1 MDDQVPES
9 IFEYRT
15 RACWMLVIRNPGL
28 QSLHWSSGVMT
39 DLDPKSEEF
48 MIKCLSRL
56 KELRELEVKGQL
68 QEVVITRLGPQFL
81 PQVSTLHYSNN
92 SGLSTEY
99 LRATTNTT
107 VSSLRIDHCV
117 DTSHFRALLQAFPM
131 LEDLVIYG
139 VDRVLPSKDAVIVH
153 HNLKRLSIGII
164 YGLLKVRVQ
173 FPLLDTIHLH
183 LIEDGFRRL
192 ESLLNQF
199 PRLEHLIAD
208 NFMMAGGLRTYG
220 SDEDVDKAKDKD
232 SIEWPL
238 KTLDILRSRDSLPTI
253 SGLLG
258 RMPHLV
264 RLELG
269 WIPAEAVRVI
279 SQTCSSTLEHV
290 RFSLHKPCFEEMNQ
304 LLISCSKL
312 KTCRGL
318 GLVVRAEDMIRE
330 PFWPCLGLEELDLVV
345 HGVPRLTRQQE
356 LFLETR
362 KAQEPRY
369 DDYHDG
375 DRSDDED
382 KEYAKIVEKQ
392 QESELVKAK
401 VDQQLARLIHL
412 RHLDLTFKY
421 STDDD

>member
-1 MDDQVPES
+1 
-9 IFEYRT
+9 
-15 RACWMLVIRNPGL
+15 
-28 QSLHWSSGVMT
+28 
-39 DLDPKSEEF
+39 
-48 MIKCLSRL
+48 
-56 KELRELEVKGQL
+56 
-68 QEVVITRLGPQFL
+68 
-81 PQVSTLHYSNN
+81 
-92 SGLSTEY
+92 
-99 LRATTNTT
+99 
-107 VSSLRIDHCV
+107 
-117 DTSHFRALLQAFPM
+117 
-131 LEDLVIYG
+131 
-139 VDRVLPSKDAVIVH
+139 
-153 HNLKRLSIGII
+153 
-164 YGLLKVRVQ
+164 
-173 FPLLDTIHLH
+173 
-183 LIEDGFRRL
+183 
-192 ESLLNQF
+192 
-199 PRLEHLIAD
+199 
-208 NFMMAGGLRTYG
+208 
-220 SDEDVDKAKDKD
+220 
-232 SIEWPL
+232 
-238 KTLDILRSRDSLPTI
+238 
-253 SGLLG
+253 
-258 RMPHLV
+258 MPHLV

-279 SQTCSSTLEHV
+279 SQTCSSTFEHV
-290 RFSLHKPCFEEMNQ
+290 RFSLHKPCFEEMSQ

-330 PFWPCLGLEELDLVV
+330 PFWPCLGLEELDLVI

-369 DDYHDG
+369 ADYHDG

>member
-1 MDDQVPES
+1 MSRHQHNQQMHQVHQTPELVHMVALHLDTRSHLACLQVCRLWNDIFTPFFWRTVDEEAWPWDQL
-9 IFEYRT
+9 FKTLTGFRT
-15 RACWMLVIRNPGL
+15 EAAATAPATEGNGDG
-28 QSLHWSSGVMT
+28 GVM
-39 DLDPKSEEF
+39 LSELWRKYGRF
-48 MIKCLSRL
+48 IRKRGVVTKCLSRL

-92 SGLSTEY
+92 SRLSTEY

-164 YGLLKVRVQ
+164 YGLLKARVQ

-238 KTLDILRSRDSLPTI
+238 KTGYPT
-253 SGLLG
+253 
-258 RMPHLV
+258 
-264 RLELG
+264 
-269 WIPAEAVRVI
+269 
-279 SQTCSSTLEHV
+279 
-290 RFSLHKPCFEEMNQ
+290 
-304 LLISCSKL
+304 
-312 KTCRGL
+312 
-318 GLVVRAEDMIRE
+318 
-330 PFWPCLGLEELDLVV
+330 
-345 HGVPRLTRQQE
+345 
-356 LFLETR
+356 
-362 KAQEPRY
+362 
-369 DDYHDG
+369 
-375 DRSDDED
+375 
-382 KEYAKIVEKQ
+382 
-392 QESELVKAK
+392 
-401 VDQQLARLIHL
+401 
-412 RHLDLTFKY
+412 
-421 STDDD
+421 